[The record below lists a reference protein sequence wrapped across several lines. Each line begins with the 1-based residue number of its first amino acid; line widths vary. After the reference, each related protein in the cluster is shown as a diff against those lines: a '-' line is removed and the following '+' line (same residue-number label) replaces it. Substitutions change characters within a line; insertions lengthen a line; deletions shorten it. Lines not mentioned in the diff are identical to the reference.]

1 MTQEQEETQKGE
13 IFTRKGKAELIP
25 EEENITDITTE
36 EATKDKEVFQETWDL
51 CQEEE
56 VIPQMKEIEEQ
67 KEEDLRKEGVLQ
79 KTEIDKTHA

>member
-36 EATKDKEVFQETWDL
+36 EAMKDKEVFRET
-51 CQEEE
+51 
-56 VIPQMKEIEEQ
+56 
-67 KEEDLRKEGVLQ
+67 
-79 KTEIDKTHA
+79 

>member
-1 MTQEQEETQKGE
+1 MTKEQEETQKGE
-13 IFTRKGKAELIP
+13 IVTRKEKAELIP
-25 EEENITDITTE
+25 EEENTTENTTE
-36 EATKDKEVFQETWDL
+36 EVTKGKEVFQETWDL

-56 VIPQMKEIEEQ
+56 VIPRMKEIEEQ